1 MNKNK
6 FNPFAYTPNNKP
18 PPNNTTQPTQPTQPT
33 QTIQTT
39 HNNNNPY
46 WRVYKYKN
54 KFYKFIN
61 LNKCQYK

>member
-18 PPNNTTQPTQPTQPT
+18 PPNNTTQPTQPIQST

-46 WRVYKYKN
+46 WRV
-54 KFYKFIN
+54 
-61 LNKCQYK
+61 